1 MSSLAEIGTVARELG
16 VAPSTLRTWERR
28 YRLIVP
34 RRGPSGQ
41 RLYDAEQVQAL
52 RAIQAQVRRGTRAGV
67 AHHSAI
73 LPGPVRS
80 ARVELEPD
88 VHAPG
93 RARRCVDELLDGI
106 DDRRLAFFLR
116 LVTSE
121 LVSNAVV
128 HVGGREPID
137 VEVELFTRRARVR
150 VASRGARFSLKTLR
164 RKRAEA
170 ARGLEIVDAVAEA
183 WTIETGPLGTT
194 VTVLLPSDRPVRFES
209 AETGQAQSTPR
220 LR

>member
-1 MSSLAEIGTVARELG
+1 

-34 RRGPSGQ
+34 RRGSSGQ
-41 RLYDAEQVQAL
+41 RLYDAEQIQAL

-67 AHHSAI
+67 AHHSAV

-88 VHAPG
+88 VQAPG
-93 RARRCVDELLDGI
+93 RARRCVDELVDGI
-106 DDRRLAFFLR
+106 DDRRFAFFLA

-128 HVGGREPID
+128 HAGGREPIGVD
-137 VEVELFTRRARVR
+137 VELFTRRARVR
-150 VASRGARFSLKTLR
+150 VESHGARFSLKSLR
-164 RKRAEA
+164 RKRVEA
-170 ARGLEIVDAVAEA
+170 GRGLEIVDALAEA

-194 VTVLLPSDRPVRFES
+194 VTVLLPTDGPVRFER
-209 AETGQAQSTPR
+209 AETGQPQGTRRSR
-220 LR
+220 